1 MPAVQP
7 RPVLTTQARLA
18 LRVLSEADV
27 VAVHAADHVLADELM
42 GSSYVVKGRW
52 KASQTASYAAAR
64 VLREQTPWQLFDL
77 SVDRGE
83 RQDLSTQHPEL
94 LADLLKAR
102 ADYARRTGLVEHRR
116 IYSGR

>member
-1 MPAVQP
+1 
-7 RPVLTTQARLA
+7 
-18 LRVLSEADV
+18 
-27 VAVHAADHVLADELM
+27 VLADELM

-52 KASQTASYAAAR
+52 KASQTASYAATP